1 VRDSNRR
8 RDPHR
13 IGPLAETKT
22 LQKISLAATL
32 ALMITGT
39 PATALNTGSVDASD
53 RAGDKVV
60 CRSKPKTG
68 TRFRTKTCRTVAEWE
83 AIREAARRTMSE
95 ELQGRAVNT
104 CRDDPGRC
112 H

>member
-1 VRDSNRR
+1 M
-8 RDPHR
+8 
-13 IGPLAETKT
+13 
-22 LQKISLAATL
+22 QKISLAAAL
-32 ALMITGT
+32 ALILTGA
-39 PATALNTGSVDASD
+39 PAPAFNAGSVEASD

-95 ELQGRAVNT
+95 ELQGRAINT